1 MKPLTLMS
9 WNVNGLRAVMRKGV
23 FVPFIEEHR
32 PDILC
37 LQETKAAPG
46 QAEID
51 LPEYEEIWNSAE
63 RSGYSGTAIFTKV
76 KPLSIAFNMPNG
88 ANGELKDAHG
98 DAQKEGRVIAAE
110 FESFTLV
117 NVYTPN
123 SKRGLERLTYRHTV
137 WDPAFLAYIK
147 KLEKKKPVVF
157 CGDLNAAHKEIDIA
171 RPKDNEH
178 NAGFTAQER
187 EGIDRIVRT
196 GFVDSFRHLHPNK
209 KDAYTWWSPFRGA
222 RERNIGWRID
232 YFFVSEDL
240 VPHLK
245 AANIHANAMGSDHCP
260 VSIQLQLS

>member
-1 MKPLTLMS
+1 M
-9 WNVNGLRAVMRKGV
+9 
-23 FVPFIEEHR
+23 
-32 PDILC
+32 
-37 LQETKAAPG
+37 
-46 QAEID
+46 
-51 LPEYEEIWNSAE
+51 PEYEEIWNSAE

-98 DAQKEGRVIAAE
+98 DAQSEGRVITAE
-110 FESFTLV
+110 FESFYLV

-123 SKRGLERLTYRHTV
+123 SKRGLERLAYRHTV

-171 RPKDNEH
+171 RPKENER

-187 EGIDRIVRT
+187 EGVDKMIRA
-196 GFVDSFRHLHPNK
+196 GFADSFRHLHPNK